1 MQFQNKINNMTK
13 VQKMVFI
20 GMLVSMALVLS
31 YFERFI
37 PFNFT
42 FPGVKL
48 GLANIIT
55 LTSLY
60 FLSFP
65 EAFSLVVMRVV
76 MSAVFAGSMMSL
88 WYSLFGGLL
97 SLFVMYILIR
107 LLKDKVSTTGVSVA
121 GALFHNIG
129 QLIVV
134 AIITENV
141 KVALSYFPILAISG
155 IITGLLIGFS
165 VKYLLVYLNSVVK
178 ATR

>member
-1 MQFQNKINNMTK
+1 MSKS
-13 VQKMVFI
+13 QKLVFI

-31 YFERFI
+31 YVERNI

-60 FLSFP
+60 FLAFT
-65 EAFSLVVMRVV
+65 EALFLVFIRVV
-76 MSAVFAGSMMSL
+76 MSAIFTGSIMSL
-88 WYSLFGGLL
+88 WYSLSGGLL
-97 SLFVMYILIR
+97 SLFVMYILI
-107 LLKDKVSTTGVSVA
+107 KIFKNKVSTTGVSVA

-134 AIITENV
+134 FIVTENITV
-141 KVALSYFPILAISG
+141 VFSFFPILAVSAV
-155 IITGLLIGFS
+155 ITGLLIGFV
-165 VKYLLVYLNSVVK
+165 VKYLIVYLNN
-178 ATR
+178 AIIR